1 MATGEPAYT
10 VLLLSALGMA
20 IFGFLLLRR
29 RVDFFLLFS
38 AFFLVMYVF
47 TPLHLLVGGP
57 SFLPLSYLYAYTRYG
72 AGSLL
77 SALVIIIGYLSVT
90 LGYHS
95 KLVRASASRVRFE
108 LRWKTSQT
116 LLVASLLLCLSFVS
130 MVIYALQYG
139 GLERAIRFA
148 TLIRSGAWT
157 ESGPYVF
164 MKHFMGFSC
173 VSLFLVFTTTLKEG
187 WRHRSALKAAL
198 GLFSCLGVILT
209 NLLIAG
215 RGFIIE
221 LFLVLYLTLVLYK
234 RRLYIPF
241 LLLIGAFAFIFILV
255 GEPFFHSLYR
265 GELLEPIISL
275 FHNFDFAAAYQRLWQ
290 EFMHPYISLEAAI
303 ATAGEFT
310 PRFFLDWIYALLCLV
325 PERLIPFQPP
335 ETIAYLN
342 TELVIGVR
350 ESVVPPGLLA
360 FLWYSA
366 LLPGVIFGGV
376 VFGAIGRWLD
386 TVLGKN
392 RRDPLGI
399 GLYILAAFMWGSF
412 MVMYSEPRVF
422 FLAKLTWLVLFFCA
436 LLTSRWYVREQ
447 RLTNWQEQA
456 RPQRRAGNV

>member
-1 MATGEPAYT
+1 MTTGEPAYT
-10 VLLLSALGMA
+10 ALLLSAFGMT
-20 IFGFLLLRR
+20 ILGFLLLRR

-38 AFFLVMYVF
+38 TFFLVMYVLA
-47 TPLHLLVGGP
+47 PLHLLVGG
-57 SFLPLSYLYAYTRYG
+57 SGFLFPIYLYAYTQYG

-77 SALVIIIGYLSVT
+77 SALVVIIGYLSVAS
-90 LGYHS
+90 GYYS
-95 KLVRASASRVRFE
+95 KLVRATASRVRFE
-108 LRWKTSQT
+108 LSWKTSQT
-116 LLVASLLLCLSFVS
+116 LPVAGLLLCLSFIS
-130 MVIYALQYG
+130 IVIYALQYG
-139 GLERAIRFA
+139 SLERAIKLA
-148 TLIRSGAWT
+148 ILIRGGEWT

-187 WRHRSALKAAL
+187 WRHRFALKAAL

-209 NLLIAG
+209 GLLTAG

-255 GEPFFHSLYR
+255 GKPFFHSLYR
-265 GELLEPIISL
+265 GEPLGPIISL
-275 FHNFDFAAAYQRLWQ
+275 FHNFDFAAAYQRLWR

-303 ATAGEFT
+303 ATTGEFT
-310 PRFFLDWIYALLCLV
+310 PRFFLDWIYALLCLA

-342 TELVIGVR
+342 TELVTGVR

-399 GLYILAAFMWGSF
+399 GLYVLAAFMWGGF

-422 FLAKLTWLVLFFCA
+422 FFAKLTWLVFFFCA
-436 LLTSRWYVREQ
+436 LLTSRWYVRGQ
-447 RLTNWQEQA
+447 RLTNWQEQT